1 MAKTQVLLKII
12 VNLKGF
18 FIGIYNFSLFF
29 WFPLFT
35 SLWSVRRGL
44 VWFRGNTGERFRLE
58 TTFNGIKEYFH
69 GYVQHWGVA
78 GFEDERIETENEI
91 MNIDH
96 ENRMT
101 EED

>member
-18 FIGIYNFSLFF
+18 FIGIYNFSLFSGF
-29 WFPLFT
+29 RCLQAYG
-35 SLWSVRRGL
+35 VYGGGL

-69 GYVQHWGVA
+69 EYVQQMYFHVQ
-78 GFEDERIETENEI
+78 RIQI
-91 MNIDH
+91 S
-96 ENRMT
+96 MT
-101 EED
+101 SCYRVHMSTL